1 MSSLRRS
8 PPLTRLPRRPS
19 KLFDPKTFLAHA
31 GLGRTVHRY
40 RPKQTVF
47 LQGERAD
54 AVFYIQEGK
63 VKVFVVSDQGKE
75 AVVALHGNGD
85 FFGEGCLIWSAA
97 SLGDCLG
104 EKPARPLFNLVPANH
119 ANVSQFFSQSGP

>member
-1 MSSLRRS
+1 M
-8 PPLTRLPRRPS
+8 
-19 KLFDPKTFLAHA
+19 
-31 GLGRTVHRY
+31 
-40 RPKQTVF
+40 
-47 LQGERAD
+47 AD

-104 EKPARPLFNLVPANH
+104 DDGLCHH
-119 ANVSQFFSQSGP
+119 ADRQGSHGEHAP